1 MKGGVYRM
9 LTLFA
14 AIFTNKKVTNLPFSG
29 QHKKSIYIFFHGVP
43 QSQQSVIAL

>member
-9 LTLFA
+9 LT
-14 AIFTNKKVTNLPFSG
+14 KKVTNLPFSG